1 MHEYG
6 KLYINGEWGASSDP
20 SFIPVIGA
28 ASEEVVGRVPAGT
41 MDDVEKA
48 VAAARAAFD
57 SWSSTTVEERAGY
70 LKKLHQGLMERSEDI
85 ARVVTAEVG
94 MPYKFSLRIQA
105 GLPVAVMGSY
115 VSLAAEQREEERIA
129 NSLILREPVGVV
141 ACITPWNY
149 PLHQIVAK
157 VAPALAA
164 GCCVVVKPSS
174 EAPLSSFILAE
185 IVDRAGL
192 PAGVFNLVSGRGA
205 CIGEALASHPGVD
218 MVSFTGSTAVGRR
231 LSVLAAGTIKKVAL
245 ELGGKSASVI
255 LDDADLAAAVKG
267 SLGACLLNSGQ
278 TCSAHTR
285 MLVPESRYEE
295 AAGLAVELGRSFV
308 PSDPFGDTCRLGP
321 LVSAKQRERV
331 REYIATGIAEGA
343 ELLLGGAEPPPGLDK
358 GFYVSPTIFG
368 RVRPEMTIAREEIF
382 GPVLCIMPY
391 TDEADALRI
400 ANAGIYG
407 LAGGVWS
414 ADEGRALAFA
424 RRMRTGQVDI
434 NGAPFN
440 ILAPFG
446 GYKQSGNGR
455 ELGRYGLEE
464 FQEIKAI
471 QLKG

>member
-1 MHEYG
+1 MHDYD
-6 KLYINGEWGASSDP
+6 KLYINGQWTAPGDR

-28 ASEEVVGRVPAGT
+28 ASEEVIGRVPAAT
-41 MDDVEKA
+41 VQDVDRA

-57 SWSSTTVEERAGY
+57 SWSATRPAERADY
-70 LKKLHQGLMERSEDI
+70 LTKLHQGLVEHSEEI
-85 ARVVTAEVG
+85 ARIVTAEVG
-94 MPYKFSLRIQA
+94 MPLKFSLRIQA
-105 GLPVAVMGSY
+105 GLPVAVMESY
-115 VSLAAEQREEERIA
+115 AALITQQPPEERIA
-129 NSLILREPVGVV
+129 NSLIVREPVGVV

-185 IVDRAGL
+185 IVEKAGL
-192 PAGVFNLVSGRGA
+192 PPGVFNLVSGCGA
-205 CIGEALASHPGVD
+205 TIGEALASHPDVD
-218 MVSFTGSTAVGRR
+218 MVSFTGSTVVGRR
-231 LSVLAAGTIKKVAL
+231 LSVLASETVKKVAL

-255 LDDADLAAAVKG
+255 LDDADLSAAVKG

-285 MLVPESRYEE
+285 LLVPESLYEQ
-295 AAGLAVELGRSFV
+295 AVALAVELGKSFV
-308 PSDPFGDTCRLGP
+308 PSDPFGDKCRLGP
-321 LVSAKQRERV
+321 LVSARQRERV
-331 REYIATGIAEGA
+331 REYIRTGIKEGA
-343 ELLLGGAEPPPGLDK
+343 ELLLGGVEPPAGLEV
-358 GFYVSPTIFG
+358 GYYVSPTIFG
-368 RVRPEMTIAREEIF
+368 RVRAEMTIAQEEIF

-400 ANAGIYG
+400 ANSSIYG

-414 ADEGRALAFA
+414 GDEGRALAFA

-446 GYKQSGNGR
+446 GYRQSGNGR

-464 FQEIKAI
+464 FQETKAI
-471 QLKG
+471 QLKV

>member
-1 MHEYG
+1 MRNYD
-6 KLYINGEWGASSDP
+6 KLYINGQWTASGDP
-20 SFIPVIGA
+20 SCIQVIGA
-28 ASEEVVGRVPAGT
+28 ASEEVIGRVPAGT
-41 MDDVEKA
+41 EQDVECA
-48 VAAARAAFD
+48 VKAARAAFG
-57 SWSSTTVEERAGY
+57 SWSATTPAERADY
-70 LKKLHQGLMERSEDI
+70 LTKLHQGLVERSEDI
-85 ARVVTAEVG
+85 ARIVTAEVG

-115 VSLAAEQREEERIA
+115 ASLAVEQPREERIA
-129 NSLILREPVGVV
+129 NSLIVREPVGVA

-192 PAGVFNLVSGRGA
+192 PPGVFNLVSGRGA
-205 CIGEALASHPGVD
+205 TIGEALASHPEVD

-231 LSVLAAGTIKKVAL
+231 LSVLAAGTIKRVAL

-255 LDDADLAAAVKG
+255 LDDADLSAAVKG

-285 MLVPESRYEE
+285 LLVPESRYEE
-295 AAGLAVELGRSFV
+295 AVALAVELGRSFV
-308 PSDPFGDTCRLGP
+308 PSDPFGDKCRLGP

-331 REYIATGIAEGA
+331 REYISTGIAEGA
-343 ELLLGGAEPPPGLDK
+343 ELLLGGVEPPAGLGK

-368 RVRPEMTIAREEIF
+368 RVRPEMTIAQEEIF
-382 GPVLCIMPY
+382 GPVLCIMPCR
-391 TDEADALRI
+391 DEADALKI
-400 ANAGIYG
+400 ANSGIYG

-414 ADEGRALAFA
+414 GDEGRALAFA

-446 GYKQSGNGR
+446 GYRQSGNGR

-464 FQEIKAI
+464 FQEIKSI

>member
-1 MHEYG
+1 MHEYD
-6 KLYINGEWGASSDP
+6 KLYINGQWAASSDP
-20 SFIPVIGA
+20 SFIQVIGA
-28 ASEEVVGRVPAGT
+28 ASEEVIGRVPAGT
-41 MDDVEKA
+41 VDDVEKA

-57 SWSSTTVEERAGY
+57 SWSATTPAERADY
-70 LKKLHQGLMERSEDI
+70 LTRLHQGLMERSEDI
-85 ARVVTAEVG
+85 ARTVTAEVG
-94 MPYKFSLRIQA
+94 MPLKFSQRIQA
-105 GLPVAVMGSY
+105 GLPVAVTKSY
-115 VSLAAEQREEERIA
+115 AALITEQPPEERIA
-129 NSLILREPVGVV
+129 NSLVVREPVGVV

-185 IVDRAGL
+185 ILDRAGL

-205 CIGEALASHPGVD
+205 TIGEALASHPEVD
-218 MVSFTGSTAVGRR
+218 MISFTGSTVVGRR
-231 LSVLAAGTIKKVAL
+231 LSVLAAETVKKVAL

-255 LDDADLAAAVKG
+255 LDDADLSAAVKG

-285 MLVPESRYEE
+285 LLVPESLYEE
-295 AAGLAVELGRSFV
+295 AAALAVELGKSFV

-321 LVSAKQRERV
+321 LVSARQRERV
-331 REYIATGIAEGA
+331 REHIRTGIAEGA
-343 ELLLGGAEPPPGLDK
+343 ELLLGGVEPPEGLEK
-358 GFYVSPTIFG
+358 GFYVSATIFG
-368 RVRPEMTIAREEIF
+368 RVRPEMAIAQEEIF
-382 GPVLCIMPY
+382 GPVLCIIPY

-400 ANAGIYG
+400 ANSSIYG

-414 ADEGRALAFA
+414 GDEGRALAFA

-464 FQEIKAI
+464 FQEIKSI

>member
-1 MHEYG
+1 MHEYD
-6 KLYINGEWGASSDP
+6 KLYINGQWAASSDP
-20 SFIPVIGA
+20 SFIQVVGA
-28 ASEEVVGRVPAGT
+28 ASEEVIGRVPSAT
-41 MDDVEKA
+41 VNDVDRA

-57 SWSSTTVEERAGY
+57 AWSATSPAERAEC
-70 LKKLHQGLMERSEDI
+70 LTKLHQGLVERSEEI
-85 ARVVTAEVG
+85 ARIVTAEVG
-94 MPYKFSLRIQA
+94 MPLKFSLRIQA

-115 VSLAAEQREEERIA
+115 ASLAAEQREDERIA
-129 NSLILREPVGVV
+129 NSLIVREPVGVV

-185 IVDRAGL
+185 IVEKAGL
-192 PAGVFNLVSGRGA
+192 PPGVFNLVSGRGA
-205 CIGEALASHPGVD
+205 TIGEALASHPDVD
-218 MVSFTGSTAVGRR
+218 MVSFTGSTSVGRR
-231 LSVLAAGTIKKVAL
+231 LSVLAAGTVKKVAL

-255 LDDADLAAAVKG
+255 LDDADLPAAVKG

-285 MLVPESRYEE
+285 LLVPESLYEQ
-295 AAGLAVELGRSFV
+295 AVSLAVELGKSFV
-308 PSDPFGDTCRLGP
+308 PSDPFGDKCRLGP
-321 LVSAKQRERV
+321 LVSASQRERV
-331 REYIATGIAEGA
+331 WEYIRSGIAEGA
-343 ELLLGGAEPPPGLDK
+343 ELLLGGVEPPAGLTK

-368 RVRPEMTIAREEIF
+368 RVRAEMTIAQEEIF
-382 GPVLCIMPY
+382 GPVLCIIPY
-391 TDEADALRI
+391 SDEEVAFRI
-400 ANAGIYG
+400 ANSSIYG

-446 GYKQSGNGR
+446 GYRQSGNGR

-464 FQEIKAI
+464 FQEIKSI